1 MLTKANINSLLAY
14 RARAEIYNQMLRGL
28 VAFTTKIVGDEDLAH
43 NFVYELWDLD
53 RLLAEMQG
61 GSAALAEIREEA
73 EIRESD

>member
-1 MLTKANINSLLAY
+1 
-14 RARAEIYNQMLRGL
+14 MLRGL

-61 GSAALAEIREEA
+61 GAAALVEIREEA
-73 EIRESD
+73 EIREGD